1 MSTEKL
7 ARCLGELQ
15 QLLPRVEEAALR
27 KEIGESVET
36 ILHKMHDY
44 CLVSAQKRL
53 TKVQQSTD
61 KKTPCA
67 GLSLADP
74 AIRKKKVTT

>member
-15 QLLPRVEEAALR
+15 QLLPLVEDAALR
-27 KEIGESVET
+27 RDIAESVET

-44 CLVSAQKRL
+44 CLVTAQQKL
-53 TKVQQSTD
+53 TKKQHNANQ
-61 KKTPCA
+61 KTQRA

-74 AIRKKKVTT
+74 AIRTQKVTA

>member
-15 QLLPRVEEAALR
+15 QLLPLVEEPALR
-27 KEIGESVET
+27 KDIAEAVET

-44 CLVSAQKRL
+44 CLVTAQKRL
-53 TKVQQSTD
+53 AKVRLNTD
-61 KKTPCA
+61 KKTRSA

-74 AIRKKKVTT
+74 AIRNKRATT